1 MGVTRGGSDAITDRD
16 EPSEPCATATSFS
29 RAAETNEST
38 SSMGLITGPE
48 PPIRYREDPD
58 SRGPP
63 SGPGECSGGLS
74 LQAANG
80 SSPPPPAGN
89 RALLERKSKR
99 LQTHN

>member
-29 RAAETNEST
+29 RAAESNEST

-48 PPIRYREDPD
+48 PPLRYRADPD

-80 SSPPPPAGN
+80 D
-89 RALLERKSKR
+89 RKSTR
-99 LQTHN
+99 LNSQSLTNLVCRLLL